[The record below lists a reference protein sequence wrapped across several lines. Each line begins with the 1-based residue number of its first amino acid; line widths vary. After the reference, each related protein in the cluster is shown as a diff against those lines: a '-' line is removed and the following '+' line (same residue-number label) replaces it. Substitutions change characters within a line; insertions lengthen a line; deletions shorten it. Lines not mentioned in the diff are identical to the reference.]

1 MIFSASCL
9 LSDDD
14 RSPRNYLDGA
24 FGGGDADE
32 PAVVIEPSYPLESGG
47 AAVSERDV
55 RETVVNPLFGV
66 EDASFERSASS
77 CEVRCAVNR
86 IRVMNM

>member
-1 MIFSASCL
+1 MDDFFFFFSS
-9 LSDDD
+9 SDDD
-14 RSPRNYLDGA
+14 RSPRNYLDGT

-32 PAVVIEPSYPLESGG
+32 PAVVIEPRYPLESGG

-66 EDASFERSASS
+66 EDASSERSALYLPA
-77 CEVRCAVNR
+77 EFAAP
-86 IRVMNM
+86 